1 MKRNNNL
8 ASLWNAHAQKQK
20 AQKVSS
26 STPNQLIIHDQ
37 QVGPEIPCEEEIHET
52 QEMEDQEARPEN
64 PSDEEI
70 HEEQETEEGIYDV
83 DRLPHDPGKR
93 IPIIQYSA
101 NEQDAVRRGYIAKG
115 PCQPRTYNFPQRQIG
130 GKRRFP
136 VRWFDKYDWLE
147 YSVEKD
153 AAFCF
158 VCYLF
163 ADTTNYVGGDA
174 FVNSRFRKW
183 NQPAKLDL
191 HVGSITSTH
200 NEALEKF
207 TNFIR
212 PRASIASTYIKHTTE
227 EKVKYKARLT
237 YSIGCLRFLLRQGL
251 SCRGHDESDTSSNM
265 GNFKELQKWLGEMFE
280 DVRKV
285 TGQNAPK
292 NCQMTAHSIQTDII
306 NCCAKETSK
315 LIIEDLRDDYFS
327 ILADESSDVY
337 QKEQLALCIRYVD
350 KKGRVTERFLGI
362 VHVQDTTS
370 STLKDAIVSLLM
382 EHKLTLSKCRGQG
395 YDGAS
400 NMKGEING
408 LKTKIMDES
417 PSAYYIHC
425 FAHQLQLTLVAVAKQ
440 NDDCVAFFD
449 CITNILNVVGISCR
463 KHHMLRE
470 AQAQEVL
477 EALEQGEIETGQG
490 LNQEMGLGRPGDT
503 RWGTH
508 YKTISRIIAMYPTL
522 RKVLGKIS
530 KDKSQSERIK
540 AQNCLTV
547 IESFDFIFMA
557 HLLLTIFGYTDE
569 LCKALQ
575 KRDQDI
581 INAIE
586 LVEMTKF
593 HLQVLRE
600 DNEWETFLKDVTSFC
615 VKHRVKV
622 PDMDGFYVPVG
633 RPKRYFVKVKNLH
646 RFHVEMFLSV
656 IDMQLQ
662 ELNSRFDNI
671 SCLLFY
677 YCSAFLFF
685 PFVIIYFLLTGAGLM
700 KLIQSFLFAWLL

>member
-1 MKRNNNL
+1 
-8 ASLWNAHAQKQK
+8 
-20 AQKVSS
+20 
-26 STPNQLIIHDQ
+26 
-37 QVGPEIPCEEEIHET
+37 
-52 QEMEDQEARPEN
+52 
-64 PSDEEI
+64 
-70 HEEQETEEGIYDV
+70 
-83 DRLPHDPGKR
+83 
-93 IPIIQYSA
+93 
-101 NEQDAVRRGYIAKG
+101 
-115 PCQPRTYNFPQRQIG
+115 
-130 GKRRFP
+130 
-136 VRWFDKYDWLE
+136 
-147 YSVEKD
+147 
-153 AAFCF
+153 
-158 VCYLF
+158 
-163 ADTTNYVGGDA
+163 
-174 FVNSRFRKW
+174 
-183 NQPAKLDL
+183 
-191 HVGSITSTH
+191 
-200 NEALEKF
+200 
-207 TNFIR
+207 
-212 PRASIASTYIKHTTE
+212 
-227 EKVKYKARLT
+227 
-237 YSIGCLRFLLRQGL
+237 
-251 SCRGHDESDTSSNM
+251 
-265 GNFKELQKWLGEMFE
+265 
-280 DVRKV
+280 
-285 TGQNAPK
+285 
-292 NCQMTAHSIQTDII
+292 
-306 NCCAKETSK
+306 
-315 LIIEDLRDDYFS
+315 
-327 ILADESSDVY
+327 
-337 QKEQLALCIRYVD
+337 
-350 KKGRVTERFLGI
+350 
-362 VHVQDTTS
+362 
-370 STLKDAIVSLLM
+370 VSLLM

-449 CITNILNVVGISCR
+449 CVTNILNVVGISCR

-540 AQNCLTV
+540 AQNCLTI

-593 HLQVLRE
+593 HLQVLQE
-600 DNEWETFLKDVTSFC
+600 DNEWETFMKDVTSFC

>member
-1 MKRNNNL
+1 
-8 ASLWNAHAQKQK
+8 
-20 AQKVSS
+20 
-26 STPNQLIIHDQ
+26 
-37 QVGPEIPCEEEIHET
+37 
-52 QEMEDQEARPEN
+52 
-64 PSDEEI
+64 
-70 HEEQETEEGIYDV
+70 
-83 DRLPHDPGKR
+83 
-93 IPIIQYSA
+93 
-101 NEQDAVRRGYIAKG
+101 
-115 PCQPRTYNFPQRQIG
+115 
-130 GKRRFP
+130 
-136 VRWFDKYDWLE
+136 
-147 YSVEKD
+147 
-153 AAFCF
+153 
-158 VCYLF
+158 
-163 ADTTNYVGGDA
+163 
-174 FVNSRFRKW
+174 
-183 NQPAKLDL
+183 
-191 HVGSITSTH
+191 
-200 NEALEKF
+200 
-207 TNFIR
+207 
-212 PRASIASTYIKHTTE
+212 
-227 EKVKYKARLT
+227 
-237 YSIGCLRFLLRQGL
+237 
-251 SCRGHDESDTSSNM
+251 M

-292 NCQMTAHSIQTDII
+292 NCQMTAHSIQTNII

-417 PSAYYIHC
+417 PSAHYIHC
-425 FAHQLQLTLVAVAKQ
+425 FAHQLQLTLVAVTKQ

-449 CITNILNVVGISCR
+449 CVTNILNVVGISYR

-470 AQAQEVL
+470 AQAQE
-477 EALEQGEIETGQG
+477 
-490 LNQEMGLGRPGDT
+490 
-503 RWGTH
+503 
-508 YKTISRIIAMYPTL
+508 
-522 RKVLGKIS
+522 KVLGKIS

-586 LVEMTKF
+586 LIEMTKF

-622 PDMDGFYVPVG
+622 PDMDGFYVLVG

-646 RFHVEMFLSV
+646 RFHVEMFDEV
-656 IDMQLQ
+656 NT
-662 ELNSRFDNI
+662 ELLVCMAALNPANSFAAFDKDK
-671 SCLLFY
+671 
-677 YCSAFLFF
+677 
-685 PFVIIYFLLTGAGLM
+685 LM
-700 KLIQSFLFAWLL
+700 KLAKFYPQDFTSTDLVQLSSQLNMFIVDVRNDTRFQQVKNLNELSIKLVETKKHDRFKQVYLLLKLVLILPIATASVERVFSGMNYVKTKLRNKMGDQYLNDCLVTFIERDFFRRVSNEDIIKRFFRHVKL